1 MALFLLLIF
10 HIFTYLFRIQTNG
23 IDTVTSRP
31 EMITP
36 IRFLLQ
42 MSKLIENSNSCSAFD
57 YTYKIGYR
65 YLGYYHDKQMN
76 MVNLYIYSGCSP
88 LPKRISA

>member
-1 MALFLLLIF
+1 
-10 HIFTYLFRIQTNG
+10 
-23 IDTVTSRP
+23 
-31 EMITP
+31 
-36 IRFLLQ
+36 

-76 MVNLYIYSGCSP
+76 MVNLYIYSQTNKVFEKFTPPSP
-88 LPKRISA
+88 LYKEGIKGRACIVCLVK